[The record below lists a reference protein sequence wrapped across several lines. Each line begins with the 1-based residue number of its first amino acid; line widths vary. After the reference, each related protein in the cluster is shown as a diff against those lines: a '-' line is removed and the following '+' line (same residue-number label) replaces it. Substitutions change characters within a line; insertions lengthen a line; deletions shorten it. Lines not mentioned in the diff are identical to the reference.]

1 MSADLGVTGALAEYV
16 AGLTYEQVPAQVIHA
31 AKRAILDS
39 IGCSIGGGRTDPGRV
54 ILQFFEE
61 MGGRPDTHV
70 LASGRRLPILNG
82 VYVNAALANLLDV
95 DDSLGEGHLGAT
107 VVPPAVSAC
116 GLRPAT
122 GRDLLTAVVGGYEV
136 SARVGTAIR
145 PSPRRFREVRGLGTF
160 QVFGA
165 AAAVG
170 RLLGLDAST
179 LTSAFG
185 IAGANAPVPSV
196 YKEGIGERPVA
207 WVKNNFGWAAEGGV
221 LGVLLASR
229 GFRGQRSFLDGEK
242 GFWQMAGSDQCD
254 FEEMISGLGREY
266 RILSN
271 SFKPY
276 SCCRYHH
283 TAIDAIRA
291 LAQDPVVAS
300 DGIQSIHV
308 RAIWRVSEHM
318 NTAPADLIDAQY
330 SLPYQLAAHLLGK
343 ADRFDWML
351 TTSLSDPEILSMGA
365 RVTYE
370 FDEEHERR
378 FLAERTAGS
387 TVVISRSDA
396 SRTVT
401 ATYAWGSPNLPISD
415 GDLERKFLHLAG
427 PTVGDRRARALAD
440 VVWNL
445 ESVRD
450 VDGALRQLFD
460 VPATA

>member
-1 MSADLGVTGALAEYV
+1 VSANIGVTAALAQY
-16 AGLTYEQVPAQVIHA
+16 ASRLTYEALPATAIHA

-39 IGCSIGGGRTDPGRV
+39 IGCSAGGGRTEPGRI
-54 ILQFFEE
+54 ILQFYEE
-61 MGGRPDTHV
+61 MEGHPDALV
-70 LASGRRLPILNG
+70 LTSGRRLPILHG

-107 VVPPAVSAC
+107 IVPPAVSAC
-116 GLRPAT
+116 GLRPTT
-122 GRDLLTAVVGGYEV
+122 GCELLTAVIAGYEV
-136 SARVGTAIR
+136 SARIGMAIR

-170 RLLGLDAST
+170 RLLGLDEST

-221 LGVLLASR
+221 WGVLLASR
-229 GFRGQRSFLDGEK
+229 GFQGQRSFLDGEK

-254 FEEMISGLGREY
+254 FDEMVAGLDREY
-266 RILSN
+266 RISSN

-283 TAIDAIRA
+283 TAIDVTRT
-291 LAQDPVVAS
+291 LAQEPIMLPGS
-300 DGIQSIHV
+300 IQRVHV
-308 RAIWRVSEHM
+308 RTIWRVSEHM
-318 NTAPADLIDAQY
+318 RTDPTDLIDAQY
-330 SLPYQLAAHLLGK
+330 SLPYQLAGHLLGK
-343 ADRFDWML
+343 AERFDWML
-351 TTSLSDPEILSMGA
+351 TTSLSDPEILDLGA

-370 FDEEHERR
+370 LDEEHERR
-378 FLAERTAGS
+378 FQTERTAGS
-387 TVVISRSDA
+387 TVVIELTHA
-396 SRTVT
+396 TRTAM
-401 ATYAWGSPNLPISD
+401 ATHAWGSPQRPMSD
-415 GDLERKFLHLAG
+415 VDLERKFVHLAG
-427 PTVGDRRARALAD
+427 PAIGDQRAHALAQ

-445 ESVRD
+445 ESVKD
-450 VDGALRQLFD
+450 VDRTLRQLFD
-460 VPATA
+460 VPAMA